1 MFCIVPNEVI
11 ADHSLTL
18 IETRVLLALYS
29 YRDPKSPRPVWP
41 GRAALSKRCGYHPD
55 VISRTT
61 TALERKGRI
70 RKIRRGKKRTN
81 AYEIIGKSDV
91 TESVRSN
98 ESDATESVRC
108 DATEPVRSIGTD
120 QLTDHYLSS
129 LTRESCPQVKT
140 NGRKL
145 SAVERAEAAIARLEA
160 RLAAEER
167 DGCIDAEF
175 ELDWL

>member
-29 YRDPKSPRPVWP
+29 YRDSKSAGPVWP

-98 ESDATESVRC
+98 ESDATE
-108 DATEPVRSIGTD
+108 PVRSIGTD

-129 LTRESCPQVKT
+129 LTRESYPQVKT

>member
-29 YRDPKSPRPVWP
+29 YRDPKSSRPVWP

-61 TALERKGRI
+61 TALERKGWI

-81 AYEIIGKSDV
+81 AYEIIGKSDL
-91 TESVRSN
+91 TEYVRSV
-98 ESDATESVRC
+98 VRFR
-108 DATEPVRSIGTD
+108 APVADCTPCLSYLIQSGSN
-120 QLTDHYLSS
+120 QYLS
-129 LTRESCPQVKT
+129 R
-140 NGRKL
+140 
-145 SAVERAEAAIARLEA
+145 
-160 RLAAEER
+160 
-167 DGCIDAEF
+167 
-175 ELDWL
+175 